1 MDAEEAVTE
10 VADPSTPGHIVKY
23 SEEWWASRTPEV
35 AAKRC
40 HAHRRNGDR
49 CAKLAMEAQTVCGTH
64 GGRAPQAKRKA
75 RQRLEE
81 AADRMAKQL
90 LGIAESAESE
100 AVKLA
105 AVKHVLA
112 IGGINEKTAVDVSL
126 ELKPFEEV
134 FQGLSGVAQI
144 SRAESRAA
152 RGLPALDRADPTGI
166 VDAEVVDVGEMG
178 ADSAPAGRYPAD
190 RSDDPRDRPAFA
202 EDAPT
207 PGTGLMTAEDAVA
220 ELRVHHVRR
229 VR

>member
-1 MDAEEAVTE
+1 MT
-10 VADPSTPGHIVKY
+10 DPSTPGRIVKY

-35 AAKRC
+35 AARRC
-40 HAHRRNGDR
+40 RAHRRNGDL
-49 CAKLAMEAQTVCGTH
+49 CGKVAMEGQTVCGTH

-90 LGIAESAESE
+90 LGIADSAESE

-112 IGGINEKTAVDVSL
+112 IGGINEKTAVDVSV
-126 ELKPFEEV
+126 ELRPFEEV

-144 SRAESRAA
+144 SRAESRAN
-152 RGLPALDRADPTGI
+152 RGLPALERSDPAATI
-166 VDAEVVDVGEMG
+166 DAEVVDVAEMG
-178 ADSAPAGRYPAD
+178 PDGSPASRTPTG
-190 RSDDPRDRPAFA
+190 RSDDPRHRPAFA

-207 PGTGLMTAEDAVA
+207 PGVGLMTAEDAVA
-220 ELRVHHVRR
+220 ELRFTQVRR

>member
-1 MDAEEAVTE
+1 MT
-10 VADPSTPGHIVKY
+10 DPSIPGRIVKY

-35 AAKRC
+35 ASRRC
-40 HAHRRNGDR
+40 HKGKGRPGEHCR
-49 CAKLAMEAQTVCGTH
+49 KVAMEGQQVCGTH

-112 IGGINEKTAVDVSL
+112 IGGINEKAAVDVSL
-126 ELKPFEEV
+126 ELKPHEE
-134 FQGLSGVAQI
+134 LLRDIAASGIAQI
-144 SRAESRAA
+144 SRADSRAA
-152 RGLPALDRADPTGI
+152 RGLPALDRADPNGI
-166 VDAEVVDVGEMG
+166 VDAELVDVGEMG
-178 ADSAPAGRYPAD
+178 PDSPSARRTPAD

-202 EDAPT
+202 EEPPT
-207 PGTGLMTAEDAVA
+207 PGTGLMTMEDATA
-220 ELRVHHVRR
+220 ELRVHHARR